1 MYNNIIGVKYESV
14 KNLDI
19 KEIAKLIRKD
29 LKQFKD
35 CNFRVNIQRFA
46 NGQSLWVKIIKCNLD
61 KILDSR
67 INPIFEKQIEGVIN
81 QYNFDKSHPMSDYWH
96 VNFYSHITLNI

>member
-35 CNFRVNIQRFA
+35 CNFKVNIQRFA
-46 NGQSLWVKIIKCNLD
+46 NGQSLWVKIIKCNLRRSG
-61 KILDSR
+61 I
-67 INPIFEKQIEGVIN
+67 
-81 QYNFDKSHPMSDYWH
+81 H
-96 VNFYSHITLNI
+96 VN